1 MAKFLDREG
10 LSHLWG
16 IIKNY
21 VAKAIST
28 KVDNTTT
35 VNGHPLSGNV
45 TVTKEDVGLGY
56 VTNGAQVLR
65 SEMGAKSGVAQLDSS
80 GKVPS
85 SQLPSYVDDVLE
97 YASKSAFPTAGETGK
112 IYVST
117 NDNKTWRWTG
127 TTYVEISQG
136 VTLGETSSTAYAGDK
151 GKALNDKV
159 ESLPTDIATGGVT
172 IAPQGL
178 PSGMTGTYNNNLYI
192 RLEQYEKGSNGQ
204 WGIKAISSSIAK
216 DGTLI
221 PVVNTGAKPNN
232 GLMSVEDKKKLDGI
246 AEGANKYTHPTT
258 SGNKH
263 IPAGGSSGQILRWA
277 SDGTAMWG
285 ADNNTTYSAFKG
297 ATSEADGAQ
306 GLVPAPAKGNQGKYL
321 RGDGTWQTPPDT
333 KYTLPTAT
341 SSVLGGVK
349 LGSDTAQ
356 SVAANSVTSTAK
368 RTYTIQ
374 KNSSGQLVVN
384 VPWTDNSSAAIKD
397 FEDLLFDYTEIV
409 RTDGDTIKDAV
420 YLTIKCDN
428 GDGTTVFNSTVQ
440 ILAATTSKAGVMTAA
455 DRTKLNGIAI
465 GATADGALSTTEIDQ
480 ACAN

>member
-97 YASKSAFPTAGETGK
+97 YASKSNFPETGETGK

-136 VTLGETSSTAYAGDK
+136 VTLGETSSTAYAGNK

-204 WGIKAISSSIAK
+204 WGQKAVSSSIAK

-246 AEGANKYTHPTT
+246 AEEANKYTHPTT

-277 SDGTAMWG
+277 SDGTAAWG
-285 ADNNTTYSAFKG
+285 ADNNTTYSDFKG
-297 ATSEADGAQ
+297 ATSSAAGTH
-306 GLVPAPAKGNQGKYL
+306 GLVPAPAAGAQGKYL
-321 RGDGTWQTPPDT
+321 KADGTWSTPPNT
-333 KYTLPTAT
+333 TYNPAT
-341 SSVLGGVK
+341 QSANGLMSSTDKIK
-349 LGSDTAQ
+349 LDW
-356 SVAANSVTSTAK
+356 VTQGDEMQHIDISAEESRVQLAHIKTS
-368 RTYTIQ
+368 Q
-374 KNSSGQLVVN
+374 KEGY
-384 VPWTDNSSAAIKD
+384 I
-397 FEDLLFDYTEIV
+397 
-409 RTDGDTIKDAV
+409 
-420 YLTIKCDN
+420 YLE
-428 GDGTTVFNSTVQ
+428 
-440 ILAATTSKAGVMTAA
+440 AATTSKAGVMTAA